1 MITTHDIE
9 EARQAPR
16 VGTMIF
22 GKLLEEESPDLLLR
36 GPVAPNFNI
45 YCQMLILD

>member
-22 GKLLEEESPDLLLR
+22 GNLLEEGSLDLLLR
-36 GPVAPNFNI
+36 WPVPPNVNI
-45 YCQMLILD
+45 CC